1 MHNELDAWRYLG
13 SSLDSR
19 AIYLQELDPPTWIV
33 MSDASGTDMGGVC
46 RDPEGQYF
54 ILRSPFYTTTQAQL
68 VYSFNSKGDVTIN
81 DLDLGAILMQLLL
94 FAPRMAQI
102 RTYVNNTAEQ
112 GWANW
117 VSVSTASSVGPILYE
132 LALATRGQH
141 IHASIWHVPGE
152 ENKMADT
159 ASWLTPLPDRI
170 FLS

>member
-1 MHNELDAWRYLG
+1 MG
-13 SSLDSR
+13 SHTHTH
-19 AIYLQELDPPTWIV
+19 IHTWIGTA
-33 MSDASGTDMGGVC
+33 DASGTDMEGVC

-54 ILRSPFYTTTQAQL
+54 IWCSPFYTSTQYRL
-68 VYSFNSKGDVTIN
+68 VSSSNSTGDVTIKN
-81 DLDLGAILMQLLL
+81 LDLGALLMQLLL

-152 ENKMADT
+152 ENKTADT
-159 ASWLTPLPDRI
+159 ASWLTQLPDRI
-170 FLS
+170 LLS